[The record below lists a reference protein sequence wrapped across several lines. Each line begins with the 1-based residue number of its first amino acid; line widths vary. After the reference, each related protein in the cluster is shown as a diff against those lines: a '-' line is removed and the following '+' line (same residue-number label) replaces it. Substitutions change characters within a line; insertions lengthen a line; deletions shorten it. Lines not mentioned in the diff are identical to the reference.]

1 MVTLA
6 IYNLQGQQIR
16 TLVQNQ
22 PQPGGIH
29 LVEWDAHDDAGQEAA
44 TGVYFY
50 KLMCAD
56 FVDVKKMILM
66 R

>member
-1 MVTLA
+1 MTLA

-16 TLVQNQ
+16 TFVQNQ
-22 PQPGGIH
+22 TEQAGTH
-29 LVEWDAHDDAGQEAA
+29 LVQWDARDDFGQEVA

-50 KLMCAD
+50 KLTCGD